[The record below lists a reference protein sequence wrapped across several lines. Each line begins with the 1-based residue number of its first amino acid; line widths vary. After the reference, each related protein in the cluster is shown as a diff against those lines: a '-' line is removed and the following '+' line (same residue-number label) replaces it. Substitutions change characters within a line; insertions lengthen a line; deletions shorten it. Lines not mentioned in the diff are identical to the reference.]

1 MTALPLKH
9 KFETSKHTQLIGWF
23 NKEFVAKDAIDKK
36 YGQILRN
43 AFQNRTK
50 SDYDAFVEFTLSE
63 AETILEE
70 MKFIQSFLGNSSL
83 VGCVYL
89 CSEIIR

>member
-83 VGCVYL
+83 VVYL